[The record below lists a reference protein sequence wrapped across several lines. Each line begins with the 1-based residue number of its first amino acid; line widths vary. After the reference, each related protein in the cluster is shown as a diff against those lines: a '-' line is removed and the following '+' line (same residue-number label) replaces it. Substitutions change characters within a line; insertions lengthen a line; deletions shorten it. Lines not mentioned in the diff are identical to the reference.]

1 MTNAQRIF
9 ALGEYGI
16 VDKEVV
22 IAITG
27 MTNKQYE
34 KAKQVK
40 QANFYNGLFSDE
52 TKFKKS
58 WVKRN
63 RKSKYGYSLR
73 EEFVSDFIKA
83 NKSKYSI
90 KDICS
95 MVILGNIKV
104 PIIVMENNLYKY
116 LVEKQRKA
124 GVDFSVFE
132 KRINTFYQ
140 NKNDKKATLKQMEE
154 ITNVSTQS
162 IHKIKSN

>member
-9 ALGEYGI
+9 ALSEYGI
-16 VDKEVV
+16 IDKEVV

-58 WVKRN
+58 WVKHN

-73 EEFVSDFIKA
+73 EEFVADFIKA

-116 LVEKQRKA
+116 LIEKQRKEDVA
-124 GVDFSVFE
+124 FSIFE
-132 KRINTFYQ
+132 RVSSLSFFSLSRFSLFSISSFDKSEFANLCFSSIN
-140 NKNDKKATLKQMEE
+140 L
-154 ITNVSTQS
+154 S
-162 IHKIKSN
+162 

>member
-9 ALGEYGI
+9 ALSEYGI
-16 VDKEVV
+16 IDKEVV

-58 WVKRN
+58 WVKHN

-73 EEFVSDFIKA
+73 EEFVADFIKA

-116 LVEKQRKA
+116 LVEKQRKEDVA
-124 GVDFSVFE
+124 FSVFE

-140 NKNDKKATLKQMEE
+140 NKNEKKATLKQTEE
-154 ITNVSTQS
+154 ITNVSSMS
-162 IHKIKSN
+162 IHKIKSK